1 MSDNIHPNPC
11 LIFPCS
17 VCAGNV
23 TKRGKSVKCFTC
35 SKWVHLKCSQLSLSK
50 FRALGSSYWSCFL
63 CRNTVIPSW
72 VSSNLY
78 TSTVLP
84 RPTLVSKS
92 LILHL
97 RILYRLPLPPHDHPL
112 FLIVLLHLLPPLHP
126 VLFSIFPLISNSL
139 ADLAGTVFS
148 LLFYQATMGPQ
159 TLVSPREQ
167 CS

>member
-1 MSDNIHPNPC
+1 M
-11 LIFPCS
+11 
-17 VCAGNV
+17 

-50 FRALGSSYWSCFL
+50 FRALGSSHSWSCFP
-63 CRNTVIPSW
+63 CRNTVIPSS

-78 TSTVLP
+78 TSTVQSGPPLLYS

-97 RILYRLPLPPHDHPL
+97 PILYRLPLPPHDHPL

-148 LLFYQATMGPQ
+148 LLLFYQATMGPQ

-167 CS
+167 RS